1 MVLKRY
7 IILNNERIF
16 MKIIKVY
23 FFVLLFMSNFAN
35 ANEQKNYFSKLPH
48 EMLSEI
54 LNNLDVE
61 SIINLKKTDTTLYAQ
76 VENYLNFK
84 KDSSRVVL
92 NGNLKQLS
100 KWIKFLS
107 YQENTLDKENNKQQ
121 VNIKI
126 NTLILNLDEDLN
138 FYLNDSSYWNLNNLL
153 TEIALKIPNLNNVI
167 INKNIYGSYL
177 SHAEV
182 RIEKDG
188 LYLKGSDT
196 DIGQLMMGFY
206 QYKKIN
212 NIEKVTFDL
221 LKYAPLFNRNPW
233 PKVLLMDVS
242 YYTINSNTIYV
253 NDVDNFYF
261 SKCTVF
267 TRQEVLDTII
277 SYNKV
282 RFSVPL
288 IKEFKVVRNGVEEI
302 YHFD

>member
-1 MVLKRY
+1 
-7 IILNNERIF
+7 

-153 TEIALKIPNLNNVI
+153 TE
-167 INKNIYGSYL
+167 
-177 SHAEV
+177 
-182 RIEKDG
+182 
-188 LYLKGSDT
+188 
-196 DIGQLMMGFY
+196 
-206 QYKKIN
+206 
-212 NIEKVTFDL
+212 
-221 LKYAPLFNRNPW
+221 
-233 PKVLLMDVS
+233 
-242 YYTINSNTIYV
+242 
-253 NDVDNFYF
+253 
-261 SKCTVF
+261 
-267 TRQEVLDTII
+267 
-277 SYNKV
+277 
-282 RFSVPL
+282 
-288 IKEFKVVRNGVEEI
+288 
-302 YHFD
+302 